1 MKKKITFILVVILVF
16 FLIGII
22 KYINFKTL
30 EDSKT
35 KEIILKT
42 NGGVPYVWNCEIDN
56 KDIVKIKKQYKKNKS
71 NENIVGGP
79 VEIHYV
85 VESLK
90 TGNTSIVCKYTSVVN
105 NSNAKINEY
114 LVDVDNKLKI
124 KIKKK

>member
-42 NGGVPYVWNCEIDN
+42 NGGVPYVWNCEVDN
-56 KDIVKIKKQYKKNKS
+56 EDIVKIKSQYKKNKS
-71 NENIVGGP
+71 NKNIVGGP
-79 VEIHYV
+79 IEIHYV
-85 VESLK
+85 IESLK
-90 TGNTSIVCKYTSVVN
+90 KGNTSIVCK
-105 NSNAKINEY
+105 
-114 LVDVDNKLKI
+114 
-124 KIKKK
+124 